1 MRLQISRGEELEA
14 KKIIKESR
22 RAVGYV
28 FKTSAEAHTKHQQE
42 VSGWRVAREE
52 GHLDGRM
59 AVGRTARQIQTER
72 NADEE
77 APK

>member
-1 MRLQISRGEELEA
+1 M
-14 KKIIKESR
+14 
-22 RAVGYV
+22 GYV